1 MSTAGETIHHPD
13 KTIAVDTLAI
23 PISLL
28 QKMSEALE
36 LFAAFQ
42 VIIERR
48 GKPIAAVV
56 SFDEYRRFSAW
67 REERAARRAW
77 VLERDPRRKM
87 SAEEWHAHFEALDR
101 FAAHFDDV
109 TPEELEAEITEAI
122 ISVRIKERATKEDRQ

>member
-1 MSTAGETIHHPD
+1 MAEGKTLRETSLAYSVDVDEIQLAQHP
-13 KTIAVDTLAI
+13 L
-23 PISLL
+23 
-28 QKMSEALE
+28 
-36 LFAAFQ
+36 
-42 VIIERR
+42 IIERR

-77 VLERDPRRKM
+77 VLEQDPRHRM
-87 SAEEWHAHFEALDR
+87 SAEEWHAHFEAMDH

-122 ISVRIKERATKEDRQ
+122 ATVRIEERATKEDRQ

>member
-1 MSTAGETIHHPD
+1 MAEAKTLLETSPVYPVDVDEIQLAQHP
-13 KTIAVDTLAI
+13 I
-23 PISLL
+23 
-28 QKMSEALE
+28 
-36 LFAAFQ
+36 
-42 VIIERR
+42 IIERR

-67 REERAARRAW
+67 REERAARRSW

-87 SAEEWHAHFEALDR
+87 SAKEWHTHFEAMDH

-122 ISVRIKERATKEDRQ
+122 ATVRIEERATKDDRQ

>member
-1 MSTAGETIHHPD
+1 MAEAKMLRETSPVYS
-13 KTIAVDTLAI
+13 VDVDEIQLARQ
-23 PISLL
+23 PL
-28 QKMSEALE
+28 
-36 LFAAFQ
+36 
-42 VIIERR
+42 IIERR

-77 VLERDPRRKM
+77 VLEQDPRRRM
-87 SAEEWHAHFEALDR
+87 SAEEWHAHFEAMDL

-122 ISVRIKERATKEDRQ
+122 ATVRVEERATFASSLWSSFLGSWC